1 MNWCRAQAVARSWDV
16 VWGVVLGGG
25 LSVGL
30 VVTTC
35 ANSEERGKTKGLR
48 EGGKAQERGATLAS
62 WGPQLEGALP
72 EKCKQARK
80 MCTESLRGLLGLLSR
95 AHSGVL
101 DKLPRQD
108 LRSCGLS
115 TSDGK

>member
-35 ANSEERGKTKGLR
+35 ANSEERGKTKGLW

-62 WGPQLEGALP
+62 WGPQLERALQ

-80 MCTESLRGLLGLLSR
+80 MCTEGLRGAPGL
-95 AHSGVL
+95 AVT
-101 DKLPRQD
+101 
-108 LRSCGLS
+108 S
-115 TSDGK
+115 TQWCA